1 MDFIANWSR
10 WLRSRKIGRKDD
22 AQVEREMSWLVDFV
36 KEKEGFRANA
46 YQDAVGVWTI
56 GYGST
61 HGVKQGD
68 QISPANAEKL
78 LQKELDDFKR
88 YVENYS
94 MKVTYYWEPHQIDAL
109 TSFVFNLGKGRLN
122 QLTQDGTRTDAVI
135 AEKMKLYV
143 NAGGKP
149 LPGLITRRQEESD
162 HFKGE
167 D

>member
-1 MDFIANWSR
+1 
-10 WLRSRKIGRKDD
+10 
-22 AQVEREMSWLVDFV
+22 MSWLTEFV

-61 HGVKQGD
+61 LGVKEGD
-68 QISPANAEKL
+68 SISMANAEKL
-78 LQKELDDFKR
+78 LERELEDFKH
-88 YVENYS
+88 YVERYS
-94 MKVTYYWEPHQIDAL
+94 NRVNYYWEPHQIDAL

-122 QLTQDGTRTDAVI
+122 QLTQDGTRPDKVI
-135 AEKMKLYV
+135 AEKIKLYV

-149 LPGLITRRQEESD
+149 LPGLITRRREESD

-167 D
+167 